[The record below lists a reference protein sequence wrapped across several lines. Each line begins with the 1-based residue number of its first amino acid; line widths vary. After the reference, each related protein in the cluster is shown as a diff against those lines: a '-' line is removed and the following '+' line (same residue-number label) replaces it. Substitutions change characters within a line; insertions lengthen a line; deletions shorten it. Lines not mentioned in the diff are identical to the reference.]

1 MENKKILKLKK
12 RILEKLFKV
21 PVINGRPVIIT
32 FKDYQKLNGYK
43 GNKGAKKYLR
53 YRRFIGKYC
62 PYDILIN
69 SKILKN
75 TKLNINLYKKLY
87 QENFDQDF
95 TKLLLNKKRK
105 DLIENYINKF

>member
-21 PVINGRPVIIT
+21 PVISGRPVIIT
-32 FKDYQKLNGYK
+32 FRDYQKINGYK
-43 GNKGAKKYLR
+43 GSKGAKRYIC

-69 SKILKN
+69 SKIIKN
-75 TKLNINLYKKLY
+75 TKSNIEFYKKIY
-87 QENFDQDF
+87 QENFDENF
-95 TKLLLNKKRK
+95 TKVLLNKKRK
-105 DLIENYINKF
+105 DLIENYIKKF